1 MYYGGDPPAWTTT
14 PAIPEDARYERM
26 QQAAAAAAKASAAP
40 AQPSA
45 AAQAAARKRKEAM
58 AAHPLANTGGY
69 QTLVAATVGPGAAG
83 TANAAHKK
91 ARVAAAAK
99 LAAVRP
105 KTKEDIEFEAR
116 REAARKRVAERTA
129 AQFGK

>member
-26 QQAAAAAAKASAAP
+26 QQAVAAAARPAP
-40 AQPSA
+40 SAQPSA
-45 AAQAAARKRKEAM
+45 AALAAAKKRKEAM
-58 AAHPLANTGGY
+58 AAHPLANTGGHL
-69 QTLVAATVGPGAAG
+69 TLVAATVGADAAG
-83 TANAAHKK
+83 TATAVHKK

-105 KTKEDIEFEAR
+105 KTKEDLEFEAR
-116 REAARKRVAERTA
+116 REAARKRVASREA
-129 AQFGK
+129 AKYGK